1 MPLRGRRIVVTG
13 GTGALGRAVVGR
25 LLAAGALCHVPV
37 FDPAELDD
45 FPHRSDAGV
54 TLSDRIDLTQE
65 AAAESYYGQLP
76 ELWGSVH
83 LAGGFDMAPI
93 AETTQRQFAKLHD
106 LNVVTC
112 FLCCREAVKAIRRSG
127 QGGRIVNVAARPAL
141 EPRSGKGMIA
151 YAISKAAVAA
161 LTQALAE
168 EVAADDIAVN
178 AIVPSIIDTPAN
190 RSAMPGAN
198 HAAWP
203 KPDELAQMIVPLIG
217 AETATIR
224 GALVTAYGRS

>member
-1 MPLRGRRIVVTG
+1 MPLRGRRVVVTG

-25 LLAAGALCHVPV
+25 LLAAGALCHIPV
-37 FDPAELDD
+37 FDPAELPG
-45 FPHRSDAGV
+45 FPHRGDAGV
-54 TLSDRIDLTQE
+54 ALSDGIDLTQE
-65 AAAESYYGQLP
+65 TAVEAYYGQLP
-76 ELWGSVH
+76 EVWGSVH

-93 AETTQRQFAKLHD
+93 ADTRQAQFAKLYD

-127 QGGRIVNVAARPAL
+127 QGGRILNVAARPAL
-141 EPRSGKGMIA
+141 EPRSGKGMVA
-151 YAISKAAVAA
+151 YTAAKAAVAA
-161 LTQALAE
+161 ITQALAE

-203 KPDELAQMIVPLIG
+203 KPDELAQMIVTLVA

-224 GALVTAYGRS
+224 GGLITAYGRS